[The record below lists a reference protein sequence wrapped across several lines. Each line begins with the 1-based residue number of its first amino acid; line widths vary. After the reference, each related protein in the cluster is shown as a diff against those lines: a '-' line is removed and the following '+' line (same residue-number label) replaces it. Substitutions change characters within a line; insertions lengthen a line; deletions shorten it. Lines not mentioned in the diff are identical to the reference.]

1 MFSGQEF
8 NGKHYRKN
16 MAVRAVFTVIFK
28 DGEKKFFLKLWKKG
42 LAEYDDMEGIAWKW
56 QSIDGSMTKAPTA
69 QESVGPNPTD
79 RGKNGTKRHILVDEY
94 GVPLSIVVTGANRHD
109 VTQIE
114 SVLKNRIRNPR
125 GRTQQNLCA
134 DAGYSGKK
142 SENIMRAYHYTP
154 HIRSRG
160 EEKIAI
166 QHGFKARRWI
176 VEVVHSWFNRFRKL
190 LVRYEKTNAAYE
202 SLLQLAASIII
213 FRKSVVI

>member
-1 MFSGQEF
+1 MVPTPL
-8 NGKHYRKN
+8 
-16 MAVRAVFTVIFK
+16 M
-28 DGEKKFFLKLWKKG
+28 GEKN
-42 LAEYDDMEGIAWKW
+42 GI
-56 QSIDGSMTKAPTA
+56 
-69 QESVGPNPTD
+69 
-79 RGKNGTKRHILVDEY
+79 KRHILVDEY

-114 SVLKNRIRNPR
+114 SVLKNRIRKPR

>member
-1 MFSGQEF
+1 M
-8 NGKHYRKN
+8 
-16 MAVRAVFTVIFK
+16 
-28 DGEKKFFLKLWKKG
+28 GE
-42 LAEYDDMEGIAWKW
+42 
-56 QSIDGSMTKAPTA
+56 
-69 QESVGPNPTD
+69 
-79 RGKNGTKRHILVDEY
+79 KNGTKRHILVDEY

-114 SVLKNRIRNPR
+114 PVLKNRIRKPR

-154 HIRSRG
+154 HIRPRG